1 MYTFVVEK
9 WEGKRSFELYEE
21 LETEGGR
28 GMAQC
33 EEPALPAEVLAAS
46 AAEILVCLGLW
57 QCSSQGLCGC
67 HAHDTTKGHVNV
79 AGLRCCLGPTAV
91 QSWTLLTSCG
101 IWESWLWW

>member
-1 MYTFVVEK
+1 
-9 WEGKRSFELYEE
+9 
-21 LETEGGR
+21 
-28 GMAQC
+28 MAQC

-101 IWESWLWW
+101 IWESWLWWWRCRRAGPWGYQKRNSPAPCQLRHCVS